1 LKASGVGRLPMYFR
15 VGESVSSN
23 EIFFRSFS
31 LSNVGKNDLVS
42 DYNELLLKPPEV
54 TFFDARSQKSYI
66 A

>member
-1 LKASGVGRLPMYFR
+1 MYFR

>member
-1 LKASGVGRLPMYFR
+1 MYFR

-54 TFFDARSQKSYI
+54 TFFDERSQKSYI